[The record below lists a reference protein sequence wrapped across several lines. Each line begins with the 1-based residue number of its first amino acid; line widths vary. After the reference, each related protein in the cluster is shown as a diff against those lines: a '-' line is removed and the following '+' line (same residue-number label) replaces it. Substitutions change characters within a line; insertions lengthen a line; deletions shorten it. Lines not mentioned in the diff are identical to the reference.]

1 MSASQYKPILIQ
13 LISFLNNQQYNKD
26 HEFTEQELGVLTP
39 ADVLRWM
46 NLKSFGVPNPP
57 DDANPTQA
65 RSNSLKYWK
74 KAISHFMPNK
84 LMAWNRLSNQ
94 GNPTRSIEI
103 NDLIKRVKKKEVQK
117 QGAPSQTR
125 RPMSGREFHLLHGI
139 LKASNDTVWRHG
151 ITCLINFQF
160 HLIARIDD
168 TTQLLMDHLR
178 VHDSFSYALKARL
191 NWSKNVQD

>member
-1 MSASQYKPILIQ
+1 
-13 LISFLNNQQYNKD
+13 
-26 HEFTEQELGVLTP
+26 
-39 ADVLRWM
+39 
-46 NLKSFGVPNPP
+46 
-57 DDANPTQA
+57 
-65 RSNSLKYWK
+65 
-74 KAISHFMPNK
+74 MPNK

-103 NDLIKRVKKKEVQK
+103 NDLIKRVKKKEVRK

-139 LKASNDTVWRHG
+139 LKASNDIVWRHG

-178 VHDSFSYALKARL
+178 VHDSFSFALKARL
-191 NWSKNVQD
+191 NWSKNVQEERDAPWQLVIGSMDPLYCAIISLHFGLRHSLVTTPRRR